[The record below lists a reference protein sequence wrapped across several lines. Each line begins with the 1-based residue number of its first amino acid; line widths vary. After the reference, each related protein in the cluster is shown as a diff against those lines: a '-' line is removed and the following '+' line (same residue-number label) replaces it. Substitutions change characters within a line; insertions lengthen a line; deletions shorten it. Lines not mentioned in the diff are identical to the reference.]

1 MYLCHCKEYFKLSYQ
16 NAFLKQIFPNTGLLS
31 VIEYLDLEQKNF
43 ATICY
48 LFLLNFAYEHSENIV
63 KKISK
68 PELWEQSQYLSLT
81 NNTINQLNLVSHNSI
96 NINTK
101 FNSLYAVIN
110 NTSTPIGKR
119 FLRDRLLNPILN
131 VDKMNSTYDNIDDMM
146 SRDEQTPK
154 YKIYELYLSKILDIE
169 RLHRK
174 ISLGLIQPADFAG
187 LRFVI

>member
-1 MYLCHCKEYFKLSYQ
+1 MFNIKDSLNPLISEKNLVLFDLSQRVVHFNDLSDEFLCHCKEYFKLSYQ

-96 NINTK
+96 NINIK
-101 FNSLYAVIN
+101 FNSLYAIN
-110 NTSTPIGKR
+110 NITPKEKG
-119 FLRDRLLNPILN
+119 FLR
-131 VDKMNSTYDNIDDMM
+131 
-146 SRDEQTPK
+146 
-154 YKIYELYLSKILDIE
+154 
-169 RLHRK
+169 
-174 ISLGLIQPADFAG
+174 
-187 LRFVI
+187 